1 MQENNIA
8 EAKKDEGAVRRFKFA
23 LSLARK
29 AGSALCGASL
39 ACDGIRANTVSLI
52 VLSNTASENS
62 KKRVSNCASYYNTK
76 ILYTSLSP
84 EELGGA
90 VGKSSI
96 ACIGVTDKNL
106 AYNIER
112 NLY

>member
-1 MQENNIA
+1 MTENNVSIR
-8 EAKKDEGAVRRFKFA
+8 ENDEGRAKRFKFA

-29 AGSALCGASL
+29 SGNALCGTSIV
-39 ACDGIRANTVSLI
+39 CDGIRANSVFLV

-76 ILYTSLSP
+76 ILYTLLTP

-90 VGKSSI
+90 VGKTTL
-96 ACIGVTDKNL
+96 ACVGVTDKNL
-106 AYNIER
+106 AFNVER